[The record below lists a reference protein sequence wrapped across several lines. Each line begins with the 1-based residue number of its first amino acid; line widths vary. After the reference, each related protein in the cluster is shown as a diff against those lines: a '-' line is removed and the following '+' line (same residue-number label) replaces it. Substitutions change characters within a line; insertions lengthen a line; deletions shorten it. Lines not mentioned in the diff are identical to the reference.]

1 MGYYTF
7 AVGVRIKEL
16 QAAIG
21 SNDQRLL
28 ERVRLGE
35 YFSNYEDVVTD
46 DGKFT
51 LDKALQELIAGRI
64 SRPDAGFGY
73 GYALICLS
81 HALGY

>member
-35 YFSNYEDVVTD
+35 YFSNYEAWSPT
-46 DGKFT
+46 T
-51 LDKALQELIAGRI
+51 A
-64 SRPDAGFGY
+64 SSPWTRP
-73 GYALICLS
+73 CRS
-81 HALGY
+81 